1 MSTEDKCGTKGLV
14 RDKKIIKRKLDG
26 VVVSDK
32 SDKTVVVKVNRI
44 KKDSKYLKR
53 YTVSKNYQV
62 HDQNNEYKQGDEVV
76 IVETRPISKNKRWR
90 VLSKKGN
97 PASTRRGEKA

>member
-1 MSTEDKCGTKGLV
+1 MSTAE
-14 RDKKIIKRKLDG
+14 KKVMKRKLEG

-44 KKDSKYLKR
+44 KKDPKYLKR

-62 HDQNNEYKQGDEVV
+62 HDQNNEYKQGDKVV

-90 VLSKKGN
+90 VLSKKDN
-97 PASTRRGEKA
+97 LASTQRGEKT

>member
-1 MSTEDKCGTKGLV
+1 MSTAE
-14 RDKKIIKRKLDG
+14 KKVMKRKLEG

-44 KKDSKYLKR
+44 KKDPKYLKR

-62 HDQNNEYKQGDEVV
+62 HDQNNEYKQGDKVV

-90 VLSKKGN
+90 VLSKKDN
-97 PASTRRGEKA
+97 LASTRRGEKI

>member
-1 MSTEDKCGTKGLV
+1 MAKE
-14 RDKKIIKRKLDG
+14 DKKIIKRKLEG

-44 KKDSKYLKR
+44 KKDPKYLKR

-90 VLSKKGN
+90 VLSKKDN
-97 PASTRRGEKA
+97 PVPTQRGEKA

>member
-1 MSTEDKCGTKGLV
+1 MSTEDKSSTKEMV
-14 RDKKIIKRKLDG
+14 RDKKIIKRKLEG

-44 KKDSKYLKR
+44 KKDPKYLKR

-90 VLSKKGN
+90 VLSKKDN
-97 PASTRRGEKA
+97 PASTQRGEKV

>member
-1 MSTEDKCGTKGLV
+1 MSTEDKSSTKEMV
-14 RDKKIIKRKLDG
+14 RDKKIIKRKLEG

-44 KKDSKYLKR
+44 KKDPKYLKR

-76 IVETRPISKNKRWR
+76 IIETRPISKNKRWR
-90 VLSKKGN
+90 VLSKKDN
-97 PASTRRGEKA
+97 KA